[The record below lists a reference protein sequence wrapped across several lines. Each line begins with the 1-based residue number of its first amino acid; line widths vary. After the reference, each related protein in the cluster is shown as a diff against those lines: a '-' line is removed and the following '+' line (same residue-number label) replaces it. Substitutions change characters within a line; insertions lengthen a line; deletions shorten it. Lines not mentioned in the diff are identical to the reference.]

1 MSGSSSS
8 RWRERQARDPYVRK
22 ARAEGLRS
30 RAVFKLE
37 EIERK
42 DQLLRPGAV
51 VVDLG
56 SAPGAWSQYAA
67 GRVGP
72 RGRVVALDVL
82 AMPEIPGVRFIQGD
96 FTEVEVAEALKAA
109 LAGAPVDLVM
119 SDMAPNMSGTRAVD
133 QPRSMYLAELALD
146 FATQV
151 LRRGGAMLVKLF
163 QGEGFQGYVTLAR
176 SRFET
181 VRLRK
186 PEASRSGNREIYLVA
201 RNFGL

>member
-22 ARAEGLRS
+22 ARAAGLRS

-96 FTEVEVAEALKAA
+96 FTDVEVAEAVKAA
-109 LAGAPVDLVM
+109 LAGMPVDLVM
-119 SDMAPNMSGTRAVD
+119 SDMAPNMSGARAVD
-133 QPRSMYLAELALD
+133 QPRSMFLAELALD

-163 QGEGFQGYVTLAR
+163 QGEGFQEYVSLSR

>member
-1 MSGSSSS
+1 MSGSSSN

-22 ARAEGLRS
+22 ARSQGWRS
-30 RAVFKLE
+30 RAAFKLE
-37 EIERK
+37 QIERK
-42 DQLLRPGAV
+42 DHLLRPGAV

-67 GRVGP
+67 RRVGA
-72 RGRVVALDVL
+72 RGRVLALDL
-82 AMPEIPGVRFIQGD
+82 LPMPEVPGVHFIQGD
-96 FTEVEVAEALKAA
+96 FTEAEVADALKAA
-109 LAGAPVDLVM
+109 LGGASVDLLM

-133 QPRSMYLAELALD
+133 QPRSMYLAELVLD

-163 QGEGFQGYVTLAR
+163 QGEGFQEYVALCR

-186 PEASRSGNREIYLVA
+186 PDASRSGNREIYLVA

>member
-22 ARAEGLRS
+22 ARAAGLRS

-96 FTEVEVAEALKAA
+96 FTDVEVAEAVKAA
-109 LAGAPVDLVM
+109 LAGMPVDLVM

-133 QPRSMYLAELALD
+133 QPRSMFLAELALD

-163 QGEGFQGYVTLAR
+163 QGEGFQEYVSLSR

>member
-22 ARAEGLRS
+22 ARAAGLRS

-96 FTEVEVAEALKAA
+96 FTDVEVAEAVKAA
-109 LAGAPVDLVM
+109 LAGMPVDLVM

-133 QPRSMYLAELALD
+133 QPRSMFLAELALD

-163 QGEGFQGYVTLAR
+163 QGEGFQEYVTLSR